1 MAKVRL
7 LIIEDEQSEALELQ
21 ESLTHLGYE
30 ITGVA
35 SNLKDAL
42 GLFYSQSP
50 DLVLI
55 DIYLEGKPDGLKFAQ
70 TLNSNPQTK
79 KPFIFLTKTADKDTF
94 EKARETQ
101 PDSYLLKPFNP
112 LEVQYAIELALEKHY
127 GGGSGAFTIKNELA
141 IEGGHDFFIKK
152 GNVLHRVSTSDIYF
166 VEVDGKYSQLTTE
179 SDSYLVQWSLKHV
192 INKINRNDFIRVHR
206 NYAINT
212 QMISKVHLKDHQLI
226 LKNEKTIPISQ
237 NFKENLT
244 KRLDILR

>member
-7 LIIEDEQSEALELQ
+7 LIIEDERAEALELQ

-30 ITGVA
+30 ITGIA
-35 SNLKDAL
+35 PNLKEAL

-55 DIYLEGKPDGLKFAQ
+55 DIYLDGKPDGLKFAQ
-70 TLNSNPQTK
+70 TLNDNPQTK
-79 KPFIFLTKTADKDTF
+79 KPFIFLTKASDKITF
-94 EKARETQ
+94 DKARETQ

-112 LEVQYAIELALEKHY
+112 LEVQYAIELAIEKHY
-127 GGGSGAFTIKNELA
+127 GGGGAFTTKNELA
-141 IEGGHDFFIKK
+141 IEGDHDFFIKK

-166 VEVDGKYSQLTTE
+166 VEVDGKYSQLTTA

-192 INKINRNDFIRVHR
+192 IDKINRSDFIRVHR

-212 QMISKVHLKDHQLI
+212 QMISKVHLKDQQLV

-244 KRLDILR
+244 KRMDILR

>member
-7 LIIEDEQSEALELQ
+7 LIIEDEQAEALELQ
-21 ESLTHLGYE
+21 ESLTHMGYE
-30 ITGVA
+30 ITGLA
-35 SNLKDAL
+35 PNLKEAL
-42 GLFYSQSP
+42 GLFYSQKP

-70 TLNSNPQTK
+70 TLNDNPQTK
-79 KPFIFLTKTADKDTF
+79 KPFIFLTKAADKITF

-112 LEVQYAIELALEKHY
+112 LEVQYAIELAIEKHY
-127 GGGSGAFTIKNELA
+127 GGGGAFTAKNELA
-141 IEGGHDFFIKK
+141 VEGDHDFFIKK

-166 VEVDGKYSQLTTE
+166 VEVDGKYSQLSTAH
-179 SDSYLVQWSLKHV
+179 DSYLVQWSLKHV
-192 INKINRNDFIRVHR
+192 IDKINRSDFIRVHR

-212 QMISKVHLKDHQLI
+212 QMISKVHLKDQQLI